1 MGYIKEREMAAELI
15 HHQEHADIPIEGM
28 TCTACAARIE
38 KGLNKLPGVVAAVS
52 FANEKAQVD
61 YDPGQVKPEAMVQA
75 IEKAGYQVP
84 VQNVELALEGMTCA
98 SCASRIEKA
107 LNKIDGVTAAV
118 NFASE
123 KAYVRFK
130 AGTVPIVTLIDSVKK
145 AGYETR
151 EISKSGFAEE
161 KTRHQEAYQR
171 ELKLFW
177 ISAVLTV
184 PLVGQM
190 IGALLGLPIMLP
202 LWLQMAFATP
212 VQFWIGWK
220 FYKGSYHALRG
231 GGANMDVLI
240 ALGTSMAYFFSA
252 AVTLFKLNQHVY
264 FEASATIITLILM
277 GKVLEARAK
286 GKTSS
291 AIEQLLNLQP
301 KIAHIEHEGRIEDR
315 EVSGVKEGEV
325 FIVRSGES
333 IPVDGKV
340 IDGQSSVNESMLT
353 GESLPMMK
361 RSGDKIYAATM
372 NQHGMLKARATGV
385 GSHTALAGI
394 IRLVEQAQGSKA
406 PIQKLADSISGV
418 FVPVVVA
425 ISMGT
430 FLFWWFFT
438 GTLSVALVNAVAVL
452 VIACPCALGLATP
465 TAIMVGSGRGAQA
478 GILVKNAAALER
490 AEKIRTLIFDKTGTL
505 TLGQPQVTD
514 IVPFQGI
521 SDREV
526 VSLACTM
533 EQGSEHP
540 LAQAV
545 LAKGQVFKIMPAH
558 LSDFKEIPGKGVT
571 GKVDGETVYLGSPH
585 FLKEEKIEIGFEDQ
599 RRIETLQRS
608 GKTVIALSKG
618 IRLSGILA
626 ITDPLRPTSARAV
639 TLIQEM
645 GIQVIMLTGDNKA
658 TATAIAAQAG
668 IHEFLAEVAPE
679 HKAREVEAFKEK
691 GILTGMVGDGINDAP
706 ALATADVSFAI
717 GAGADVALEV
727 ADITLMRSDLMH
739 VVDAIRLSRKTFGK
753 IRQNLFF
760 AFIYNILGIPLA
772 AIGMLNPVIA
782 GAAMAMSSVSVVTNS
797 LLLKRWKPIS
807 E

>member
-1 MGYIKEREMAAELI
+1 MAAELI

-61 YDPGQVKPEAMVQA
+61 YDPGRVKPDAMVQA

-84 VQNVELALEGMTCA
+84 VQNVELALEGMSCA

-107 LNKIDGVTAAV
+107 LNKIEGVAAAV
-118 NFASE
+118 NFGAE
-123 KAYVRFK
+123 KAYIRFK
-130 AGTVPIVTLIDSVKK
+130 AGTVPIETLIGAVKK
-145 AGYETR
+145 AGYEAR
-151 EISKSGFAEE
+151 EISKSGFPEE
-161 KTRHQEAYQR
+161 KARHQEAYQR

-177 ISAVLTV
+177 ISAAFTL

-202 LWLQMAFATP
+202 LWFQMALATP

-231 GGANMDVLI
+231 GGANMEVLI

-252 AVTLFKLNQHVY
+252 MVTLFKLNQHVY
-264 FEASATIITLILM
+264 FEASATIMTLILM

-301 KIAHIEHEGRIEDR
+301 KIAHIEHEGQIEDR
-315 EVSGVKEGEV
+315 EVSGVKAGEV

-333 IPVDGKV
+333 IPVDGEV
-340 IDGQSSVNESMLT
+340 IEGQSSVNESMLT

-361 RSGDKIYAATM
+361 KTGDKIYAATM

-406 PIQKLADSISGV
+406 PIQRLADSISGV

-425 ISMGT
+425 ISFGT

-526 VSLACTM
+526 VRLACTM

-545 LAKGQVFKIMPAH
+545 LAKGQAFKMTPAH

-571 GKVDGETVYLGSPH
+571 GSVDGETVFLGSPH
-585 FLKEEKIEIGFEDQ
+585 FLKEEKIEIGLEEQ
-599 RRIETLQRS
+599 NRIETLQRS

-618 IRLSGILA
+618 SRLSGILA

-639 TLIQEM
+639 ALLQEM

-668 IHEFLAEVAPE
+668 IHQFLAEVAPE
-679 HKAREVEAFKEK
+679 HKAREVEKFKEK

-717 GAGADVALEV
+717 GAGADVALE
-727 ADITLMRSDLMH
+727 
-739 VVDAIRLSRKTFGK
+739 
-753 IRQNLFF
+753 
-760 AFIYNILGIPLA
+760 
-772 AIGMLNPVIA
+772 
-782 GAAMAMSSVSVVTNS
+782 
-797 LLLKRWKPIS
+797 
-807 E
+807 